1 MEKIRMTNPIV
12 EIDGDEMTRIM
23 WAWVKEELLLPYVD
37 LKTEYYDLHVKKR
50 DETNDQITI
59 QAAEAIKKWKVGVK
73 CATITP
79 NAERV
84 KEYNLKKEWPS
95 PNATIRKIL
104 DGTIFRAPIL
114 VNNVKPAIRFWKK
127 PIIIARHAFGD
138 IYDAVSAKF
147 EEGSEAELVIK
158 KKDGNVVNYKF
169 PKFNG
174 SGIIEAKYNIDK
186 SITGFARASFSY
198 ALMVKLDLWFA
209 SKDTISKVYDARFKE
224 IFNSVYENEYRN
236 LFESNGIHYNYY
248 LIDDA
253 LARAVRSEGG
263 FVWACKNY
271 EGDVFSDFVSTAFVG
286 TLALMTS
293 ELMSPEG
300 YYESEAAHGTVQR
313 HYYRYLKGEKV
324 STNPTAIIFA
334 WTRGLKRRAELD
346 ENQEL
351 YKFSGLLEESVKK
364 TIESDKIMTQDV
376 ANVAEPPINAVV
388 DTQTFIKAVKKNLEN
403 SLIKA
408 GLFKA

>member
-1 MEKIRMTNPIV
+1 MLNPVV
-12 EIDGDEMTRIM
+12 EIDGDEMTRVM

-50 DETNDQITI
+50 DETNDQITV
-59 QAAEAIKKWKVGVK
+59 QAAEAIKRWKVGVK

-104 DGTIFRAPIL
+104 DGTIFRAPII
-114 VNNVKPAIRFWKK
+114 VNNVRPAIRFWKK

-147 EEGSEAELVIK
+147 EDGSEAELNVK
-158 KKDGNVVNYKF
+158 GKDGKIINYKF
-169 PKFNG
+169 PKFSG
-174 SGIIEAKYNIDK
+174 SGVIEAKYNIDR
-186 SITGFARASFSY
+186 SITGFARASFNY

-224 IFNSVYENEYRN
+224 IFADVYEKEFKHS
-236 LFESNGIHYNYY
+236 FESNGIHYNYY

-324 STNPTAIIFA
+324 STNPTAIIYA

-346 ENQEL
+346 GTQDL
-351 YKFSGLLEESVKK
+351 YRFSTILEDAVKK
-364 TIESDKIMTQDV
+364 TIEVDKIMTQDV
-376 ANVAEPPINAVV
+376 ANVADPPITAVV
-388 DTQTFIKAVKKNLEN
+388 DTQTFIAAVKKNLES
-403 SLIKA
+403 SLSKEGLLKA
-408 GLFKA
+408 

>member
-59 QAAEAIKKWKVGVK
+59 QAAEAIKRWKVGVK

-147 EEGSEAELVIK
+147 EEESEAELVIK
-158 KKDGNVVNYKF
+158 KKDGNVNNYKF

-186 SITGFARASFSY
+186 SIMSFARASFSY

-224 IFNSVYENEYRN
+224 IFNQVYENEYKN
-236 LFESNGIHYNYY
+236 IFESNGLHYNYY

-346 ENQEL
+346 GNQEL
-351 YKFSGLLEESVKK
+351 YKFSELLEESVKK

-376 ANVAEPPINAVV
+376 ANVADPPINAVV

-408 GLFKA
+408 GLLKA

>member
-59 QAAEAIKKWKVGVK
+59 QAAEAIKRWKVGVK

-158 KKDGNVVNYKF
+158 KKDGNVNNYKF

-186 SITGFARASFSY
+186 SIMSFARASFSY

-224 IFNSVYENEYRN
+224 IFNQVYENEYKN
-236 LFESNGIHYNYY
+236 IFESNGLHYNYY

-346 ENQEL
+346 GNQEL
-351 YKFSGLLEESVKK
+351 YKFSELLEESVKK

-376 ANVAEPPINAVV
+376 ANVADPPINAVV
-388 DTQTFIKAVKKNLEN
+388 DTQTFIRAVKKNLEN

-408 GLFKA
+408 GLLKA

>member
-1 MEKIRMTNPIV
+1 MEKIRMSNPVV

-59 QAAEAIKKWKVGVK
+59 QAAEAIKRWKVGVK

-147 EEGSEAELVIK
+147 EEGSEAELIIK
-158 KKDGNVVNYKF
+158 KKDGNVANYKF

-174 SGIIEAKYNIDK
+174 SGIIEAKYNVDR
-186 SITGFARASFSY
+186 SIMGFARASFSY

-224 IFNSVYENEYRN
+224 IFNDIYEKEYKN
-236 LFESNGIHYNYY
+236 LFESSGIHYNYY

-346 ENQEL
+346 GNQEL
-351 YKFSGLLEESVKK
+351 YKFSELLEEAVKK
-364 TIESDKIMTQDV
+364 TIETDKIMTQDV
-376 ANVAEPPINAVV
+376 ANVADPPISAVV

-403 SLIKA
+403 SLIKT
-408 GLFKA
+408 GLLKI